1 MLDDVTPVLLTH
13 NEVQNIARTLS
24 RLGWA
29 KDIVVVD
36 SGSTD
41 GTLAV
46 LKSHPNVRVFKRS
59 FDSHG
64 NQWRFAVEETRI
76 ATDWI
81 LRLDADYQVSD
92 ALIAEIAAL
101 DPNASISAYRVSFDY
116 AIFSRDLP
124 SSLYPT
130 RPVLLRKGCFSV
142 SDRGHTE
149 AWDINGP
156 VATLSAAIIHDDWK
170 STRQWLISQAHYMQ
184 RELDYYLN
192 SDKRGFVRW
201 LRLRPPLMPI
211 AIFLYCLF
219 GKGLLFNGRAG
230 IFYALQRMVAEAALS
245 LMVLEEK
252 LRNQAFR
259 SVSNESRDG
268 EPHNCRRAGFD
279 AARDSCRDV
288 ERKTGIVHKDL
299 PEDRALEEMSK

>member
-1 MLDDVTPVLLTH
+1 MLDHVTPVLLTH

-24 RLGWA
+24 HLAWA

-46 LKSHPNVRVFKRS
+46 LASLPNVRVFKRN

-64 NQWRFAVEETRI
+64 NQWRYAVEETQI

-92 ALIAEIAAL
+92 ALVAEIAAL
-101 DPNASISAYRVSFDY
+101 DPNAPVSAYRVSFDY
-116 AIFSRDLP
+116 AIFSRKLL
-124 SSLYPT
+124 SSLYPANT
-130 RPVLLRKGCFSV
+130 VLLRKGRFSV
-142 SDRGHTE
+142 RDKGHTE
-149 AWDINGP
+149 AWDVNGP
-156 VATLSAAIIHDDWK
+156 VATLSAVIIHDDWK
-170 STRQWLISQAHYMQ
+170 ATGQWLIGQARYMQ
-184 RELDYYLN
+184 RELDYLHM
-192 SDKRGFVRW
+192 DKGGLVRW

-211 AIFLYCLF
+211 AVFLYCLF

-252 LRNQAFR
+252 LRNQALR
-259 SVSNESRDG
+259 S
-268 EPHNCRRAGFD
+268 
-279 AARDSCRDV
+279 ARHGSETR
-288 ERKTGIVHKDL
+288 
-299 PEDRALEEMSK
+299 

>member
-1 MLDDVTPVLLTH
+1 MKASGCRDREPSQINEKGICGSQMLDHVTPVLLTH
-13 NEVQNIARTLS
+13 NELQNIARTLS
-24 RLGWA
+24 HLSWA

-46 LKSHPNVRVFKRS
+46 LESLPNVRVFKRN
-59 FDSHG
+59 FDTHG
-64 NQWRFAVEETRI
+64 NQWRYAVEKTQI

-101 DPNASISAYRVSFDY
+101 NPNAPVSAYRVSFDY
-116 AIFSRDLP
+116 AIFSRNLLC
-124 SSLYPT
+124 SLYPANT
-130 RPVLLRKGCFSV
+130 VLLRMGRFSV
-142 SDRGHTE
+142 RDKGHTE
-149 AWDINGP
+149 AWDVKGP
-156 VATLSAAIIHDDWK
+156 VAPLGATIIHDDWK
-170 STRQWLISQAHYMQ
+170 TTGQWLIGQARYMQ
-184 RELDYYLN
+184 RELDYVCK
-192 SDKRGFVRW
+192 DKRGLVRW

-211 AIFLYCLF
+211 AVFLYCLF

-252 LRNQAFR
+252 LRNQALR
-259 SVSNESRDG
+259 SGPR
-268 EPHNCRRAGFD
+268 P
-279 AARDSCRDV
+279 
-288 ERKTGIVHKDL
+288 
-299 PEDRALEEMSK
+299 P